1 MLKELRIPG
10 LVAGEV
16 VKNDRS
22 GCKRAEFE
30 VTESSEQREM
40 EKGRFG
46 FFLDFLLWIVF
57 LKSSLNFLQYCFC
70 FMFWFFGHKVYGNLS
85 SPTRNQTHTPRIGR
99 QSLNYWT
106 TREVPAGEFKN
117 KHRTGDGVEGLICR
131 RGLK

>member
-46 FFLDFLLWIVF
+46 FFLDFFVMDRFFKVFIEFFTILLLFYVLVF
-57 LKSSLNFLQYCFC
+57 
-70 FMFWFFGHKVYGNLS
+70 W
-85 SPTRNQTHTPRIGR
+85 P
-99 QSLNYWT
+99 
-106 TREVPAGEFKN
+106 
-117 KHRTGDGVEGLICR
+117 
-131 RGLK
+131 